1 MTLISELTAFKPG
14 EKAKAA
20 EVNQNFETLRLSNND
35 QENKITNLQSEIQTK
50 MDAGGGTLGGALK
63 LNNFAELSS
72 VNGVLTL
79 TNETNYFKVSG
90 NETITQITGWTSG
103 IAIVEF
109 LESRTIR
116 NSETLA
122 LQNNADRLVLKG
134 DVSLY
139 VFEENKVKEIGYFGA
154 KEVRTNSFKPQ
165 TILNCPKNTSGR
177 ADFLRKIE
185 LSANIVPAMTSAVHE
200 QCVIT
205 ASSYYDA
212 SYLPWKCY
220 RGYNTD
226 VYGWIT
232 TNGIA
237 TGWTKIEFKTSTPKI
252 VAFSIAARNSADAN
266 LYSPYNFILE
276 GSNDDVNWQLLGDY
290 TGIGAWGQGE
300 KRIFA
305 LNYSANFKFYRLS
318 VTAISGAGSYLSIG
332 ALEYYTATNDYMPMV
347 AKLDLSADNPLLLN
361 NAKGMSASGKVNE
374 LVAITESYM
383 LENLLNN
390 SMMYLAMEKQSNN
403 KFQPI
408 ITTARPVYTNKLQ
421 KHSDI
426 NSVPTM
432 ISDITT
438 AEFRKGYISTAS
450 STYNA
455 SYIPA
460 CAFNHNLAT
469 KWMASVVGGN
479 QWLQIDF
486 PNPRIAARFGIT
498 ASADTPTGCISNGY
512 IKGFDGEKWIVL
524 LEIPAQAAWGANEV
538 RYFDATNFTPCAKY
552 KLEIVNIMNGSTY
565 AQIAQF
571 EVFELA
577 YCYVIPENTFYKYN
591 PATGKYE
598 AKEVNF
604 IGRIK
609 TQHNFV
615 SDVNSYAQ
623 EGVYISDE
631 TNIWASSTFAFS
643 HNLGFDYKN
652 MRISTW
658 IKDKTNGFIMPWEI
672 DSILDYSHEWNNN
685 GFYYDDCLFYVRT
698 GTGLMQYKDYGGT
711 NRSITSNCSLII
723 QLERNF

>member
-1 MTLISELTAFKPG
+1 MLKPTFKIEYNKKDITKDVSNYVVNIEYTDFEHGQSDEISITFEDSEKLWQNAWIPSKGDSLRLFIGYEGEKLLNCGVFEIDEIEFATPPDTLI
-14 EKAKAA
+14 
-20 EVNQNFETLRLSNND
+20 V
-35 QENKITNLQSEIQTK
+35 
-50 MDAGGGTLGGALK
+50 
-63 LNNFAELSS
+63 
-72 VNGVLTL
+72 
-79 TNETNYFKVSG
+79 
-90 NETITQITGWTSG
+90 
-103 IAIVEF
+103 
-109 LESRTIR
+109 
-116 NSETLA
+116 
-122 LQNNADRLVLKG
+122 
-134 DVSLY
+134 
-139 VFEENKVKEIGYFGA
+139 
-154 KEVRTNSFKPQ
+154 
-165 TILNCPKNTSGR
+165 
-177 ADFLRKIE
+177 
-185 LSANIVPAMTSAVHE
+185 
-200 QCVIT
+200 
-205 ASSYYDA
+205 
-212 SYLPWKCY
+212 
-220 RGYNTD
+220 
-226 VYGWIT
+226 
-232 TNGIA
+232 
-237 TGWTKIEFKTSTPKI
+237 
-252 VAFSIAARNSADAN
+252 
-266 LYSPYNFILE
+266 
-276 GSNDDVNWQLLGDY
+276 
-290 TGIGAWGQGE
+290 
-300 KRIFA
+300 
-305 LNYSANFKFYRLS
+305 
-318 VTAISGAGSYLSIG
+318 
-332 ALEYYTATNDYMPMV
+332 
-347 AKLDLSADNPLLLN
+347 
-361 NAKGMSASGKVNE
+361 
-374 LVAITESYM
+374 
-383 LENLLNN
+383 
-390 SMMYLAMEKQSNN
+390 MEKQSNN

-408 ITTARPVYTNKLQ
+408 ITTALPVYTNKLQ

-438 AEFRKGYISTAS
+438 AEFRKGYVSTAS
-450 STYNA
+450 STYNG

-469 KWMASVVGGN
+469 KWMASIVGGN

-498 ASADTPTGCISNGY
+498 ASADTPTGCIYNGY

-538 RYFDATNFTPCAKY
+538 RYFDAVNFTPCSKY
-552 KLEIVNIMNGSTY
+552 KPEMVNIMNGATY

-577 YCYVIPENTFYKYN
+577 YCYVVPENTFYKYN

>member
-1 MTLISELTAFKPG
+1 MTLINELTEFKPG

-50 MDAGGGTLGGALK
+50 IDTEGGTLAGALK
-63 LNNFAELSS
+63 LNRFSKLSS

-90 NETITQITGWTSG
+90 AETITQMAGWTSG

-109 LESRTIR
+109 LDSRTIR
-116 NSETLA
+116 NSEKLA

-139 VFEENKVKEIGYFGA
+139 VFEESCVKEIGYFGA
-154 KEVRTNSFKPQ
+154 KEIRTNSFKPQ
-165 TILNCPKNTSGR
+165 TILNCPKNSSGR

-220 RGYNTD
+220 RGHNAD
-226 VYGWIT
+226 AFGWIT

-237 TGWTKIEFKTSTPKI
+237 TGWVKTEFKTRSPKV
-252 VAFSIAARNSADAN
+252 VAFSITTRNSPDATTS
-266 LYSPYNFILE
+266 SPYNFILE
-276 GSNDDVNWQLLGDY
+276 GSNDDVNWELLGDY
-290 TGIGAWGQGE
+290 TGSGAWAQNE

-305 LNYSANFKFYRLS
+305 LNYFDNFKFYRLS
-318 VTAISGAGSYLSIG
+318 ITAICGAGSFATIG
-332 ALEYYTATNDYMPMV
+332 ALEYYEATNDYMPMV
-347 AKLDLSADNPLLLN
+347 AKLDLSPENPLLLN

-374 LVAITESYM
+374 LVAITESFM
-383 LENLLNN
+383 LENLINN
-390 SMMYLAMEKQSNN
+390 SMMYLGLEKNANN
-403 KFQPI
+403 RFEPI
-408 ITTARPVYTNKLQ
+408 ITTARPVYTTKLQ
-421 KHSDI
+421 KHSNV
-426 NSVPTM
+426 NSIPTM
-432 ISDITT
+432 NSNITT

-498 ASADTPTGCISNGY
+498 ASVDAPTGCIYNGY
-512 IKGFDGEKWIVL
+512 IKGFNGEKWIIL
-524 LEIPAQAAWGANEV
+524 AEIPAQAAWGANEV
-538 RYFDATNFTPCAKY
+538 RYYDVTDFTPCSKY
-552 KLEIVNIMNGSTY
+552 KLEMVNIMNGATY

-591 PATGKYE
+591 PETGKYE
-598 AKEVNF
+598 T
-604 IGRIK
+604 IRL
-609 TQHNFV
+609 Q
-615 SDVNSYAQ
+615 SR
-623 EGVYISDE
+623 
-631 TNIWASSTFAFS
+631 ST
-643 HNLGFDYKN
+643 
-652 MRISTW
+652 
-658 IKDKTNGFIMPWEI
+658 
-672 DSILDYSHEWNNN
+672 ILTYHTFFCDLDRY
-685 GFYYDDCLFYVRT
+685 
-698 GTGLMQYKDYGGT
+698 
-711 NRSITSNCSLII
+711 
-723 QLERNF
+723 